1 MRIECLDGTAKT
13 LIASS
18 SPLRGLDGAIVG
30 AVLVLQD
37 LTEHR
42 KVEADF
48 EERIARL
55 VSIGVELEGAT
66 RADPS

>member
-1 MRIECLDGTAKT
+1 M
-13 LIASS
+13 
-18 SPLRGLDGAIVG
+18 G

-37 LTEHR
+37 ITEHQ

-66 RADPS
+66 HRGAQSRR